1 MKTQTGFTIIEL
13 MIVVA
18 LAAVLLTIGIPG
30 FQEMVQDNRRAS
42 ASVEM
47 VSALQAA
54 RSEAIKR
61 NQPVTL
67 CPTADNASCS
77 GGNAWEIGWMTF
89 IDEDDDGTKDAGEA
103 VLNTGSPL
111 AAIAVSS
118 TFESL
123 TYRSNGRMTTNDDD
137 AEAEFI
143 LCDARGADESRVL
156 LVLRSGR
163 AETSDT
169 DLDNNAITSCRT
181 P

>member
-18 LAAVLLTIGIPG
+18 LVAVLLTIGIPG
-30 FQEMVQDNRRAS
+30 FQGMVQDNRRAS

-54 RSEAIKR
+54 RSEAIKQ
-61 NQPVTL
+61 NQAVTL
-67 CPTADNASCS
+67 CPTADNTNCS

-89 IDEDDDGTKDAGEA
+89 IDEDEDGAHDASEDL
-103 VLNTGSPL
+103 LNTGSPL

-123 TYRSNGRMTTNDDD
+123 TYRSNGRMTTNDGDE
-137 AEAEFI
+137 EAEFI
-143 LCDARGADESRVL
+143 ICDARGASESRVL

-163 AETSDT
+163 PDTSDT

>member
-1 MKTQTGFTIIEL
+1 MKTHSGFTIIEL

-47 VSALQAA
+47 VAAIQSA
-54 RSEAIKR
+54 RSEAVKQ

-67 CPTADNASCS
+67 CPTSDNTNCS

-89 IDEDDDGTKDAGEA
+89 IDDDDDGIRDAGEE
-103 VLNTGSPL
+103 LLRTGSSIP
-111 AAIAVSS
+111 AIAVSS

-123 TYRSNGRMTTNDDD
+123 TYASNGRMTTNDGNS
-137 AEAEFI
+137 EAEFI
-143 LCDARGADESRVL
+143 LCDSRGASEGRFL
-156 LVLRSGR
+156 LILRSGR
-163 AETSDT
+163 PETSDT
-169 DLDNNAITSCRT
+169 DLNNAALSSCRT